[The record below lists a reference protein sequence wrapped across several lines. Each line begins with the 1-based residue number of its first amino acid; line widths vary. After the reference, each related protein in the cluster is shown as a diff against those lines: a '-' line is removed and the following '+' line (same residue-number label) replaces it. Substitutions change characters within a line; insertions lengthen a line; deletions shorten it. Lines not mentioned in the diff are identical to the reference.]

1 MLPAKKKARRGS
13 GKKTEASTVCP
24 SKRLRA
30 FRAILG
36 DTSDGKHWFSSTK
49 QLQLA
54 SVHFCVE
61 CRNVRRQ
68 HLRVDD
74 DTPGWLLGAAGVPL
88 RAADRTFRS
97 RVPRLRAREVTWKR
111 SSAALLKKPLF
122 ALAEAESMT
131 FGWRFDDGPEA
142 VIWPRRLG
150 KVVLGERL
158 YHAINC
164 ISWPESLRRL
174 TLGCDFNQPIAGIR
188 WPASLKQLT
197 LCGFNQSVQC
207 VQWPPSLQQLTFGL
221 FFNQPIDADVTWPE
235 SLQQLTLGT
244 DFNQGIVG
252 VTWPA
257 SLQRLRFGNKFDR
270 EIEGVE
276 WPASLQHLTFGKN
289 FNRTIESVAWP
300 STLRKLTFGLRFN
313 RALGSVACPSS
324 LTHLTLGR
332 KFNQPLHAIRTW
344 VPGLVELVLLF
355 ERRRYS
361 HSLSGVQ
368 WPTGLQTLTLR
379 KSWEADGLAL
389 PRGLRLIYL
398 TP

>member
-1 MLPAKKKARRGS
+1 MLPAKKKARRGP
-13 GKKTEASTVCP
+13 GKKTEASAVCP

-30 FRAILG
+30 FCAVLG
-36 DTSDGKHWFSSTK
+36 DTIDGKHWFSSTK
-49 QLQLA
+49 QLQLV
-54 SVHFCVE
+54 SVDFCSE
-61 CRNVRRQ
+61 CRSVRRQ

-74 DTPGWLLGAAGVPL
+74 DTPGWLLGVAGVPL
-88 RAADRTFRS
+88 RAADKTFRS

-111 SSAALLKKPLF
+111 SSAAMLKKPLF

-158 YHAINC
+158 YHTINC

-174 TLGCDFNQPIAGIR
+174 TLGCDFNQSITGIR

-197 LCGFNQSVQC
+197 LCGFNQTVQG
-207 VQWPPSLQQLTFGL
+207 VQWPASLQQLTFGL
-221 FFNQPIDADVTWPE
+221 FFNQPIGNDVTWPK
-235 SLQQLTLGT
+235 SLQQLTFGT
-244 DFNQGIVG
+244 DFNQAVVG

-257 SLQRLRFGNKFDR
+257 SLQQLTFGNKFDR
-270 EIEGVE
+270 DIEGVV
-276 WPASLQHLTFGKN
+276 WPASLQQLTFGKN
-289 FNRTIESVAWP
+289 FNRTIEGVAWP
-300 STLRKLTFGLRFN
+300 STLRKMTFGLRFN
-313 RALGSVACPSS
+313 RVLGSVAYPSS

-332 KFNQPLHAIRTW
+332 KFNQPLHAISTW
-344 VPGLVELVLLF
+344 APDLVELVLLS

-368 WPTGLQTLTLR
+368 WPTGLQTLTLG
-379 KSWEADGLAL
+379 KSWVAAGLVL